1 VNLTTPLSRVL
12 GLGSAKSGVEHWW
25 VQRLTAVALVPLGLW
40 FAVALLRFESLTYA
54 AVVAWMQE
62 PLTAVLLLLTVV
74 TVVYHS
80 YLGIQVVVEDY
91 VHAKGVKVVVLV
103 ASVFTHIFL
112 LTAAVFAV
120 LKVAFGA
127 P

>member
-1 VNLTTPLSRVL
+1 VNLATPLSKVL

-25 VQRLTAVALVPLGLW
+25 VQRLTAVALAPLGLW
-40 FAVALLRFESLTYA
+40 FAFALLSLDGLSYA
-54 AVVAWMQE
+54 AVVAWLRE

-74 TVVYHS
+74 TVVFHS
-80 YLGIQVVVEDY
+80 YLGIQPVIEEYVES
-91 VHAKGVKVVVLV
+91 KGPKVL
-103 ASVFTHIFL
+103 ALMLSAFGHFFL

-127 P
+127 S